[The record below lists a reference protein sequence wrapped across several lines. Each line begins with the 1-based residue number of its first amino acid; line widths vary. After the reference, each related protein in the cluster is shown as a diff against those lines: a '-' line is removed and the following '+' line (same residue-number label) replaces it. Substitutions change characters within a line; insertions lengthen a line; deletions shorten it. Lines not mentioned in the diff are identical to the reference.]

1 MARLING
8 TLLVGDVLPAE
19 NYGEFTVSGAVFESQ
34 TTLDGSY
41 ALAPGFV
48 VYLPAIDAFAFA
60 PLPGV
65 FHRYKLTSV
74 TPVQDGTAAD
84 FTMLWDEPGD
94 VEDYP
99 QSNSK
104 WLVSQVSPNRKYGNP
119 PSESTYS
126 DLPVGITNGA
136 ILLDRLTVDEN
147 IESGG
152 GGGSAVTWTHVQAAA
167 SNVWTVTHNKNNSS
181 FVATVFDASGAVIQP
196 DSVVATSV
204 NAAQITFATA
214 VAGKAVFVFA

>member
-8 TLLVGDVLPAE
+8 TLLVGDVNPTE

-34 TTLDGSY
+34 TTSEGSF
-41 ALAPGFV
+41 ALAPGFI
-48 VYLPAIDAFAFA
+48 VYLPVIDTFAFA

-65 FHRYKLTSV
+65 FHRYKLTAV
-74 TPVQDGTAAD
+74 TPVQDGAAVD
-84 FTMLWDEPGD
+84 FTMVWDEPGD

-99 QSNSK
+99 QGNSK
-104 WLVSQVSPNRKYGNP
+104 WLVSQVSQNRMYGNP
-119 PSESTYS
+119 PAEELYL
-126 DLPVGITNGA
+126 DLPIGITIGA
-136 ILLDRLTVDEN
+136 ILLDRLTIDEN